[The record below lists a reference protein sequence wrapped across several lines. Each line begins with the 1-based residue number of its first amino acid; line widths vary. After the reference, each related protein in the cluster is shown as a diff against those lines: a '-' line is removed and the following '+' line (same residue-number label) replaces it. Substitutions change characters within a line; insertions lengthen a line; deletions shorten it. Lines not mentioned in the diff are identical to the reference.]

1 MFSFFSLILQLKK
14 DMDNYIRYCI
24 IGAPVKLKKD
34 VIPHTF
40 DCQPHRVKK
49 LNNFSR
55 PAYKNLNRKREIAE
69 ILSDAENQ
77 NKNNFPSTSTLQQSL
92 YKIRKTENNRV
103 SNTPNENIFI
113 DLTNLVSCMYVLF
126 IK

>member
-1 MFSFFSLILQLKK
+1 M
-14 DMDNYIRYCI
+14 
-24 IGAPVKLKKD
+24 GAPVKLKKD

-55 PAYKNLNRKREIAE
+55 PAYNNLNRKREIAE

-77 NKNNFPSTSTLQQSL
+77 NKNNSPSTSTLQQPL
-92 YKIRKTENNRV
+92 YKTF
-103 SNTPNENIFI
+103 PFDANITYSGVTIIF
-113 DLTNLVSCMYVLF
+113 S
-126 IK
+126 